1 MRLFHILLSSSMLF
15 PPCPLYKLLGLDEE
29 VGEVSLGLICRT
41 LAQTL
46 NKEGFEEQKREG
58 KMWGRKKGFSLSSPP
73 MEKHPGGQTRK
84 PQNTIDSLIGLRGDI

>member
-1 MRLFHILLSSSMLF
+1 MRLLHVLLSSSMLF

-46 NKEGFEEQKREG
+46 NKEGFEEQKREENVG
-58 KMWGRKKGFSLSSPP
+58 KKERIQPVQSSYG
-73 MEKHPGGQTRK
+73 ETSWRTDRK
-84 PQNTIDSLIGLRGDI
+84 PQTPLTV